1 MENEGARDQKGS
13 GEEGQDEGRSIEG
26 FPLEALTST
35 YLVQCFIATLTA
47 KAWESMGL
55 VANPLSQEVKVDLKQ
70 ARVAIDAVAALA
82 PVIEGDMDAEEA
94 SRLKTLLRDLR
105 INFVEKSKDS

>member
-1 MENEGARDQKGS
+1 MENEDAQNPQGS
-13 GEEGQDEGRSIEG
+13 GEEGTDDGQSIQG
-26 FPLEALTST
+26 FPLEALTSN
-35 YLVQCFIATLTA
+35 YLVQWFIATLAA

-70 ARVAIDAVAALA
+70 ARVAIDAVSALA

-94 SRLKTLLRDLR
+94 SRLKALLRDLR